1 MKSLQNQYNLIS
13 EGKGEKSVFLKE
25 AKRLYPNLLT
35 NSSNFKET
43 ETILKNKGV
52 ISENIVGIPALGSLK
67 DESKKDWIKVFE
79 ENTKP
84 EKEVED
90 INAHGYDNADKKN
103 LDNQI
108 FDQYLNGLYVE
119 LKKDPE
125 LTMEKAREIVAKNL
139 ASDPIYYTKNA
150 AFKVDGIGYTD
161 EAPGL
166 TPKEIT
172 GKYKSSGYGD
182 LKEALDYNDPILV
195 KARAAKMEREKELAK
210 PKRRPLYGKQR
221 QKVEDDI
228 WQISQDLENL
238 YSDRDQLLID
248 MEQEAEPEGGP
259 IADEYGD
266 KLNKIDDQIQK
277 LITKRGKLEMRLDE
291 IEKRASMI
299 KEQNESKLRKAIRSI
314 IKEELNEDHT
324 SNRKNQEQGLNE
336 YGTSDYIESY
346 NEAVKYAQEISKKQ
360 GVVQHV
366 NELPDGSYK
375 ISDWYDDD
383 MTIISFENGRQL

>member
-13 EGKGEKSVFLKE
+13 EGKGQKDTFLKE

-67 DESKKDWIKVFE
+67 DESKKDWISIFN
-79 ENTKP
+79 ENINENKTEDELLNIVMRYVKDPDDAFTQTDFIISGDIDEVDDAVRANLERDPDYKAWKKKTSTLNENEATETKTS
-84 EKEVED
+84 KEVED

-172 GKYKSSGYGD
+172 
-182 LKEALDYNDPILV
+182 NI
-195 KARAAKMEREKELAK
+195 
-210 PKRRPLYGKQR
+210 
-221 QKVEDDI
+221 
-228 WQISQDLENL
+228 
-238 YSDRDQLLID
+238 
-248 MEQEAEPEGGP
+248 
-259 IADEYGD
+259 
-266 KLNKIDDQIQK
+266 
-277 LITKRGKLEMRLDE
+277 
-291 IEKRASMI
+291 
-299 KEQNESKLRKAIRSI
+299 
-314 IKEELNEDHT
+314 
-324 SNRKNQEQGLNE
+324 NR
-336 YGTSDYIESY
+336 
-346 NEAVKYAQEISKKQ
+346 
-360 GVVQHV
+360 
-366 NELPDGSYK
+366 
-375 ISDWYDDD
+375 
-383 MTIISFENGRQL
+383 

>member
-1 MKSLQNQYNLIS
+1 MKSLQNQYKLIT
-13 EGKGEKSVFLKE
+13 EGKGEKDVFLKE

-35 NSSNFKET
+35 NSSNFKEA

-52 ISENIVGIPALGSLK
+52 ISENIVGIPAIGSLK
-67 DESKKDWIKVFE
+67 DESKKDWIRIFE
-79 ENTKP
+79 ENVKADETKTS
-84 EKEVED
+84 KEVED

-139 ASDPIYYTKNA
+139 ASDSLYYMKNA

-161 EAPGL
+161 KAPGL

-172 GKYKSSGYGD
+172 GKYKASGYGD
-182 LKEALDYNDPILV
+182 LKEVLDYNDPILV

-210 PKRRPLYGKQR
+210 PKHRPLYGKQR

-228 WQISQDLENL
+228 WQISQDLKDL
-238 YSDRDQLLID
+238 YADRDQLLID
-248 MEQEAEPEGGP
+248 MEQEAEVEGGP

-266 KLNKIDDQIQK
+266 KLNKIEDEIQK
-277 LITKRGKLEMRLDE
+277 LIAKRNQLEMRLDE

-299 KEQNESKLRKAIRSI
+299 KEQKLRKAIRSI
-314 IKEELNEDHT
+314 IKEELNKYGS
-324 SNRKNQEQGLNE
+324 SNH
-336 YGTSDYIESY
+336 YSY
-346 NEAVKYAQEISKKQ
+346 EEAIKLAKTLSKE

-366 NELPDGSYK
+366 NEIPGSRNEFYE
-375 ISDWYDDD
+375 ISDWYDNDL
-383 MTIISFENGRQL
+383 TVISFENGREL

>member
-13 EGKGEKSVFLKE
+13 EGKGQKDTFLKE

-90 INAHGYDNADKKN
+90 INAHGYGNADKKN

-182 LKEALDYNDPILV
+182 LKE
-195 KARAAKMEREKELAK
+195 
-210 PKRRPLYGKQR
+210 
-221 QKVEDDI
+221 
-228 WQISQDLENL
+228 
-238 YSDRDQLLID
+238 
-248 MEQEAEPEGGP
+248 
-259 IADEYGD
+259 
-266 KLNKIDDQIQK
+266 QK
-277 LITKRGKLEMRLDE
+277 LRE
-291 IEKRASMI
+291 
-299 KEQNESKLRKAIRSI
+299 AIRSI

-366 NELPDGSYK
+366 NALPDGSYK

>member
-1 MKSLQNQYNLIS
+1 MKSLQNQYKLIT
-13 EGKGEKSVFLKE
+13 EGKGEKDVFLKE

-35 NSSNFKET
+35 NSSNFKEA

-52 ISENIVGIPALGSLK
+52 ISENIVGIPAIGSLK
-67 DESKKDWIKVFE
+67 DESKKDWIRIFE
-79 ENTKP
+79 ENVKADETKTS
-84 EKEVED
+84 KEVED

-139 ASDPIYYTKNA
+139 ASDSLHYMKNA

-161 EAPGL
+161 KAPGL

-172 GKYKSSGYGD
+172 GKYKASGYGD
-182 LKEALDYNDPILV
+182 LKEVLDYNDPILV

-210 PKRRPLYGKQR
+210 PKHRPLYGKQR

-228 WQISQDLENL
+228 WQISQDLKDL
-238 YSDRDQLLID
+238 YADRDQLLID
-248 MEQEAEPEGGP
+248 MEQEAEVEGGP

-266 KLNKIDDQIQK
+266 KLNKIEDEIQK
-277 LITKRGKLEMRLDE
+277 LIAKRNQLEMRLDE

-299 KEQNESKLRKAIRSI
+299 KEQKLRKAIRSI
-314 IKEELNEDHT
+314 IKEELNKYGS
-324 SNRKNQEQGLNE
+324 SNH
-336 YGTSDYIESY
+336 YSY
-346 NEAVKYAQEISKKQ
+346 EEAIKLAKTLSKE

-366 NELPDGSYK
+366 NEIPGSRNEFYE
-375 ISDWYDDD
+375 ISDWYDNDL
-383 MTIISFENGRQL
+383 TVISFENGREL

>member
-35 NSSNFKET
+35 NSSNFNEA
-43 ETILKNKGV
+43 EEILKNKGV
-52 ISENIVGIPALGSLK
+52 ISENIVGIPAIGNLK
-67 DESKKDWIKVFE
+67 DSSKKDWIKVFE
-79 ENTKP
+79 ENTKTS
-84 EKEVED
+84 KEVED

-125 LTMEKAREIVAKNL
+125 LTMGKAREIVAKNL

-182 LKEALDYNDPILV
+182 LKESLDKED
-195 KARAAKMEREKELAK
+195 KMEETKKMKMEMKKTAKELFNFFK
-210 PKRRPLYGKQR
+210 K
-221 QKVEDDI
+221 ED
-228 WQISQDLENL
+228 
-238 YSDRDQLLID
+238 LID
-248 MEQEAEPEGGP
+248 
-259 IADEYGD
+259 DRREYD
-266 KLNKIDDQIQK
+266 IDDLMSAYPGLSKIEAKK
-277 LITKRGKLEMRLDE
+277 LMNML
-291 IEKRASMI
+291 
-299 KEQNESKLRKAIRSI
+299 NESKLRKAIRSI
-314 IKEELNEDHT
+314 IKEELD
-324 SNRKNQEQGLNE
+324 K
-336 YGTSDYIESY
+336 
-346 NEAVKYAQEISKKQ
+346 
-360 GVVQHV
+360 
-366 NELPDGSYK
+366 
-375 ISDWYDDD
+375 
-383 MTIISFENGRQL
+383 

>member
-1 MKSLQNQYNLIS
+1 MKSLQNQYKLIN
-13 EGKGEKSVFLKE
+13 EGKGQKDIFLKE

-210 PKRRPLYGKQR
+210 PKRRSLYGKQR
-221 QKVEDDI
+221 QKVEDDLLDI
-228 WQISQDLENL
+228 NQELKDL
-238 YSDRDQLLID
+238 YFDRDQLLID
-248 MEQEAEPEGGP
+248 MEQEAEVEGGP

-266 KLNKIDDQIQK
+266 KLNMIEDEIQS
-277 LITKRGKLEMRLDE
+277 LIAKRSKLEMRLAEGKDNLDE
-291 IEKRASMI
+291 AATDRFLKGAAYNLALQMRGKAASRTVLRNRLNRMPLANYLKSDELEKIVDYTMEEMGLNEIDERSSMI

-314 IKEELNEDHT
+314 IKEELD
-324 SNRKNQEQGLNE
+324 K
-336 YGTSDYIESY
+336 DYE
-346 NEAVKYAQEISKKQ
+346 
-360 GVVQHV
+360 
-366 NELPDGSYK
+366 
-375 ISDWYDDD
+375 
-383 MTIISFENGRQL
+383 

>member
-1 MKSLQNQYNLIS
+1 MKSLQNQYKLIT
-13 EGKGEKSVFLKE
+13 EGKGEKDVFLKE

-35 NSSNFKET
+35 NSSNFKEA

-52 ISENIVGIPALGSLK
+52 ISENIVGIPAIGSLK
-67 DESKKDWIKVFE
+67 DESKKDWIRIFE
-79 ENTKP
+79 ENVKADETKTS
-84 EKEVED
+84 KEVED

-139 ASDPIYYTKNA
+139 ASDSLYYMKNA
-150 AFKVDGIGYTD
+150 VFKVDGIGYTD
-161 EAPGL
+161 KAPSL

-172 GKYKSSGYGD
+172 GKYKASGYGD
-182 LKEALDYNDPILV
+182 LKEVLDYNDPILV

-228 WQISQDLENL
+228 WQISQDLKDL
-238 YSDRDQLLID
+238 YADRGQLLID
-248 MEQEAEPEGGP
+248 MEQEAEAEGGP

-266 KLNKIDDQIQK
+266 KLNKIEDEIQK
-277 LITKRGKLEMRLDE
+277 LIAKRNQLEMRLDE

-299 KEQNESKLRKAIRSI
+299 KEQKLRKAIRSI
-314 IKEELNEDHT
+314 IKEELNEYGS
-324 SNRKNQEQGLNE
+324 SNH
-336 YGTSDYIESY
+336 YSY
-346 NEAVKYAQEISKKQ
+346 EEAIKLAKTLSKE

-366 NELPDGSYK
+366 NEIPGSRNEFYE
-375 ISDWYDDD
+375 ISDWYDNDL
-383 MTIISFENGRQL
+383 TVISFENGREL

>member
-1 MKSLQNQYNLIS
+1 MKSLQNQYKLIT
-13 EGKGEKSVFLKE
+13 EGKGEKDVFLKE

-35 NSSNFKET
+35 NSSNFKEA

-52 ISENIVGIPALGSLK
+52 ISENIVGIPAIGSLK
-67 DESKKDWIKVFE
+67 DESKKDWIRIFE
-79 ENTKP
+79 ENVKADETKTS
-84 EKEVED
+84 KEVED

-139 ASDPIYYTKNA
+139 ASDSLYYMKNA

-161 EAPGL
+161 KAPSL

-172 GKYKSSGYGD
+172 GKYKASGYGD
-182 LKEALDYNDPILV
+182 LKEVLDYNDPILV

-228 WQISQDLENL
+228 WQISQDLKDL
-238 YSDRDQLLID
+238 YADRGQLLID
-248 MEQEAEPEGGP
+248 MEQEAEAEGGP

-266 KLNKIDDQIQK
+266 KLNKIEDEIQK
-277 LITKRGKLEMRLDE
+277 LIAKRNQLEMRLDE

-299 KEQNESKLRKAIRSI
+299 KEQKLRKAIRSI
-314 IKEELNEDHT
+314 IKEELNEYGS
-324 SNRKNQEQGLNE
+324 SNH
-336 YGTSDYIESY
+336 YSY
-346 NEAVKYAQEISKKQ
+346 EEAIKLAKTLSKE

-366 NELPDGSYK
+366 NEIPGSRNEFYE
-375 ISDWYDDD
+375 ISDWYDNDL
-383 MTIISFENGRQL
+383 TVISFENGREL